1 MIQRCSLVAGLVALF
16 LQFSDMPA
24 MAQPMETMPGQIKQI
39 SLEGWSA
46 LNDTIMGGRS
56 RAGCRLTS
64 EGLLLEGELIEAGG
78 GFVSCRS
85 PRLQPAL
92 DLSSYSALKIDVE
105 GEGRTL
111 KIALG
116 CRDGAMGLTELIP
129 GGLRWVID
137 VPTRREGITPVV
149 VQFADLRPTVR
160 AKPVGLPLRFDAGGI
175 TRIQLL
181 HSKFGDAG
189 ALNPGFRAG
198 NIRMLIRSIRA
209 LP

>member
-1 MIQRCSLVAGLVALF
+1 MDSVRVWFETSFYLLDAAEVVTLF
-16 LQFSDMPA
+16 RGTDFSD
-24 MAQPMETMPGQIKQI
+24 
-39 SLEGWSA
+39 WSS

-56 RAGCRLTS
+56 RAGCHVS
-64 EGLLLEGELIEAGG
+64 ADGLILEGELIEQGG

-85 PRLQPAL
+85 PRLQPPL
-92 DLSSYSALKIDVE
+92 DLSPYSAIQLNVE

-129 GGLRWVID
+129 GGLRWVMD
-137 VPTRREGITPVV
+137 VSTNPEGVTAVV
-149 VQFADLRPTVR
+149 VPFAELRATVR

-175 TRIQLL
+175 TRIQVL

-189 ALNPGFRAG
+189 ELNPGFRAG
-198 NIRMLIRSIRA
+198 PIRVLLRSIQG

>member
-1 MIQRCSLVAGLVALF
+1 MQPPIADQVLVEGQ
-16 LQFSDMPA
+16 QFADWAS
-24 MAQPMETMPGQIKQI
+24 
-39 SLEGWSA
+39 
-46 LNDTIMGGRS
+46 LNDTIMGGSS
-56 RAGCRLTS
+56 RAGCRVLD
-64 EGLLLEGELIEAGG
+64 EGLLLEGELIERGG

-85 PRLQPAL
+85 PRFQPPL
-92 DLSSYSALKIDVE
+92 DLSPYSALQFELDA
-105 GEGRTL
+105 EGRTL

-137 VPTRREGITPVV
+137 VPTNPSGTTLVRVPFV
-149 VQFADLRPTVR
+149 DLRPTVR
-160 AKPVGLPLRFDAGGI
+160 AKPVGLPLRFDRSGI
-175 TRIQLL
+175 NRIQVL

-198 NIRMLIRSIRA
+198 PIRVLIRSIRA

>member
-1 MIQRCSLVAGLVALF
+1 MADSLSSVLLKLLGIT
-16 LQFSDMPA
+16 P
-24 MAQPMETMPGQIKQI
+24 I
-39 SLEGWSA
+39 SLNSMQPPTADQMLVEGQQFADWAS
-46 LNDTIMGGRS
+46 LNDTIMGGSS
-56 RAGCRLTS
+56 RAGCRVLD
-64 EGLLLEGELIEAGG
+64 EGLLLEGELIERGG

-85 PRLQPAL
+85 PRFQPPL
-92 DLSSYSALKIDVE
+92 DLSPYSALQFELDA
-105 GEGRTL
+105 EGRTL

-137 VPTRREGITPVV
+137 VPTNPSGTTLVRVPFV
-149 VQFADLRPTVR
+149 DLRPTVR
-160 AKPVGLPLRFDAGGI
+160 AKPVGLPLRFDRSGI
-175 TRIQLL
+175 NRIQVL

-198 NIRMLIRSIRA
+198 PIRVLIRSIRA